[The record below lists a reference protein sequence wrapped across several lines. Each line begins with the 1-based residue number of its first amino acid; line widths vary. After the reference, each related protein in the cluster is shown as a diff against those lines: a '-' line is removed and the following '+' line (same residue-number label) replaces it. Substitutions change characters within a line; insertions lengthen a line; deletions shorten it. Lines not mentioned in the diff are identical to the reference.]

1 MSSNHPSPRDV
12 ARPFTPELSALIED
26 PLFSRVWERP
36 GLSKRDRS
44 LITVAALIVLYRPEQ
59 LPAHLR
65 MAIANG
71 VTKTELSEAI
81 THLAFYGGYPASVS
95 ASGIAHETLGNLD
108 DGQPLEPVGG

>member
-44 LITVAALIVLYRPEQ
+44 LITVAALLFSTVPSSSPPTCVWR
-59 LPAHLR
+59 LPTA
-65 MAIANG
+65 
-71 VTKTELSEAI
+71 
-81 THLAFYGGYPASVS
+81 LARRS
-95 ASGIAHETLGNLD
+95 
-108 DGQPLEPVGG
+108 

>member
-1 MSSNHPSPRDV
+1 MSSDHPSPRDV

-44 LITVAALIVLYRPEQ
+44 LITVAALVVLYRPEQ
-59 LPAHLR
+59 LPAHLH

-71 VTKTELSEAI
+71 VTKAELSEAI

-95 ASGIAHETLGNLD
+95 ASGIAHEALGNLD
-108 DGQPLEPVGG
+108 DAQPGEPVGG

>member
-26 PLFSRVWERP
+26 PLFSRVWERA

-71 VTKTELSEAI
+71 VTKTELSEVI
-81 THLAFYGGYPASVS
+81 THLAFYGGYPAAVS

-108 DGQPLEPVGG
+108 DEPPGGPAGG

>member
-44 LITVAALIVLYRPEQ
+44 LITVAALVVLYRPEQ
-59 LPAHLR
+59 LPTHLR
-65 MAIANG
+65 MAN
-71 VTKTELSEAI
+71 
-81 THLAFYGGYPASVS
+81 THLAFYGGYPAAVS

-108 DGQPLEPVGG
+108 DGHPGEPAGG